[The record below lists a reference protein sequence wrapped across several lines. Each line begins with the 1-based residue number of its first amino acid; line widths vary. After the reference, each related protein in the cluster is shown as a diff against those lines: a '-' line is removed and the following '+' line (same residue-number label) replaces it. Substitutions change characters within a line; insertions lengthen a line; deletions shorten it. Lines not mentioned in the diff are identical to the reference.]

1 MIGPLRHL
9 IPYLRRHRTALV
21 LGGVSVVLTNLFQ
34 VWSPWLV
41 RQAVDH
47 VQAGVARSVLARD
60 AGWILLAVVL
70 QGLFLYTMRMSLI
83 RMSRQMEYE
92 LRNDLFAHLA
102 RLPASAYRTRKVG
115 DLMSRA
121 TNDLDAVRDLLGP
134 GIMYF
139 ANTSTTLVMA
149 VALMCR
155 IDARLTL
162 FALVPLP
169 IVSVVMARMGKRLYH
184 HYEAI
189 QASFAALTAKA
200 QETLAGI
207 RVVKA
212 HVEEEG
218 EQRVFRALHDDYTEK
233 NRGMIRIMSAMWPA
247 LSLLGGIATATVL
260 GVGGTAVM
268 RGRITL
274 GELVA
279 FQIYLGMLFWP
290 MVAFGWV
297 TNLFQRGAAS
307 MRRIRDVMDLE
318 AEDDVGREGRAA
330 PAAGA
335 TLELR
340 GVGFRYPGTERMV
353 LRGVDLTV
361 EPGESVAIVGRT
373 GAGKTTL
380 LHLIARL
387 YEPTEGTLRMGGVP
401 SDFWPRGAFR
411 RRLGIVPQETFL
423 FSDTIRSNVAFG
435 AEEDDPAPDV
445 EGAARRAGLGSDLE
459 RFEGGLETMLGERGI
474 TLSGGQKQRVALAR
488 ALALDRP
495 VLLLDDAFS
504 SVDPG
509 TEERI
514 IESLFALENRPAI
527 LLATHRRSA
536 LLRVDRIVVLDEGR
550 IVASGTH
557 EELIA
562 QGGLYADFYRHEE
575 MVEELEAL

>member
-1 MIGPLRHL
+1 M
-9 IPYLRRHRTALV
+9 A
-21 LGGVSVVLTNLFQ
+21 LGGVSVLLTNVFQ

-47 VQAGVARSVLARD
+47 LQEGVGRAALARD
-60 AGWILLAVVL
+60 AGLILLAVAF
-70 QGLFLYTMRMSLI
+70 QGLFLYTMRMTLI
-83 RMSRQMEYE
+83 RTSRRMEYE
-92 LRNDLFAHLA
+92 LRNELFDHLA
-102 RLPASAYRTRKVG
+102 HLPASVYRTRKVG

-139 ANTSTTLVMA
+139 ANTATTLVMA
-149 VALMCR
+149 VFLMCR
-155 IDARLTL
+155 IDVRLTL
-162 FALVPLP
+162 LALVPLP
-169 IVSVVMARMGKRLYH
+169 VVTLLMTRLGTRLFH

-218 EQRVFRALHDDYTEK
+218 EHRAFRVLHDDYTEK
-233 NRGMIRIMSAMWPA
+233 NRGMIRIMSVMWPA
-247 LSLLGGIATATVL
+247 LSLLGGIATAIVL
-260 GVGGTAVM
+260 WLGGTAVV

-279 FQIYLGMLFWP
+279 FQIYLGMLLWP
-290 MVAFGWV
+290 MIAFGWV
-297 TNLFQRGAAS
+297 ANLFQRGAAS
-307 MRRIRDVMDLE
+307 MGRIREIMDLD
-318 AEDDVGREGRAA
+318 AEDDVGPDGRPAA
-330 PAAGA
+330 AAGA
-335 TLELR
+335 AVELR

-353 LRGVDLTV
+353 LRRVDLTLR
-361 EPGESVAIVGRT
+361 PGESVAIVGRT
-373 GAGKTTL
+373 GSGKTTL
-380 LHLIARL
+380 LNLIARL
-387 YEPTEGTLRMGGVP
+387 YEPSDGTLSLGGVP
-401 SDFWPRGAFR
+401 ARDWPRGAFR
-411 RRLGIVPQETFL
+411 RRFGIVPQETFL
-423 FSDTIRSNVAFG
+423 FSQTIRENVAFG
-435 AEEDDPAPDV
+435 FDDGPPRMDPEQAV
-445 EGAARRAGLGSDLE
+445 RRAGLGPDLDQ
-459 RFEGGLETMLGERGI
+459 FPKGLDTLLGERGI
-474 TLSGGQKQRVALAR
+474 TLSGGQKQRAALAR
-488 ALALDRP
+488 ALALGRP

-514 IESLFALENRPAI
+514 LESLFALEPRPTI

-536 LLRVDRIVVLDEGR
+536 LLRVDRVVVLDEGE

-557 EELIA
+557 AELIA
-562 QGGLYADFYRHEE
+562 AGGLYADLYHREE